1 MTAREETK
9 IFVGKVLSEIDLL
22 LTKYFS
28 VIENIEQLPPYE
40 VALFNF
46 AKINLIQEYDK
57 LLEKHKE
64 FIDENATE
72 ENQPYLDYL
81 AVAHNAHLLFTTVGT
96 YVKLLEESVKCYS
109 NLQDYSLADLQQ
121 RFEKYLAKKLQI
133 EENLSDKENL

>member
-1 MTAREETK
+1 MAAREETK
-9 IFVGKVLSEIDLL
+9 TFVGQVLKEIDLL

-46 AKINLIQEYDK
+46 AKINLVQEYDK
-57 LLEKHKE
+57 LLEKHKK

-81 AVAHNAHLLFTTVGT
+81 AVAHQAHLLFTTVGT

-109 NLQDYSLADLQQ
+109 NLQDYSIADLQE

-133 EENLSDKENL
+133 EENLSNRENL